1 MCSLQGG
8 DSVLH
13 EATLYGQ
20 LGTIS
25 ALLSTGMPVDV
36 RNNVSCYICNYIISK
51 FIVYR
56 HRNILSCV
64 ILITCLNCNPV

>member
-1 MCSLQGG
+1 MITMLVTISHIRMCSLQGG

-36 RNNVSCYICNYIISK
+36 RNNVSCYIY
-51 FIVYR
+51 V
-56 HRNILSCV
+56 
-64 ILITCLNCNPV
+64 TT